1 MPKPRPD
8 VEAVGSKTMADP
20 VADLRSVVEA
30 AASSLRDGADDSDA
44 TPTLER
50 PPKPEFGDYSTNAA
64 MLLAPALGEQPRGTA
79 EKLAEELGRSLEG
92 SAERIEVAGPGFLN
106 LFLSDEWYRGAAS
119 QLAAQG
125 GGIGRPEGAEQ
136 VTERINVEFVSANP
150 TGPIT
155 AAGGRGAAMGDSIA
169 RVLEFAG
176 HPVTREYYVNDR
188 GGQIDRFAGSIAA
201 RMTGQPVPEDGYEGE
216 YVAEIA
222 RSLEAEGIDPAD
234 LDAAG
239 RRGIAMMLAAAEET
253 LRRYGVVFDI
263 WSSERA
269 LHESGAVERALEG
282 AREAGH
288 VYESE
293 GATWLRTTSFGDDK
307 DRVLIRSDGDPT
319 YLLSD
324 LAYHRDKLDRGS
336 DRLIDVLGAD
346 HHGYVERLR
355 AALAVLGY
363 DPGTLEV
370 AIMQLVH
377 VVEGGERAQMSKR
390 SGEFVTLEELIDDIG
405 ADAARFFMLQRSHDT
420 AVDLDL
426 DLARKTSN
434 DNPVYYVQYAH
445 ARIASILRKAGE
457 GAEERAAAEFA
468 ALPVEPSERALIK
481 RLCELPDEVTET
493 AQRRAPHRLCAYATE
508 VARDFHAFYRDC
520 QVVGAEGAGVEDARL
535 GLCLI
540 TKRTIARTLGLLGI
554 SAPERM

>member
-1 MPKPRPD
+1 M
-8 VEAVGSKTMADP
+8 
-20 VADLRSVVEA
+20 
-30 AASSLRDGADDSDA
+30 
-44 TPTLER
+44 
-50 PPKPEFGDYSTNAA
+50 
-64 MLLAPALGEQPRGTA
+64 
-79 EKLAEELGRSLEG
+79 G
-92 SAERIEVAGPGFLN
+92 SAGPQ
-106 LFLSDEWYRGAAS
+106 S
-119 QLAAQG
+119 
-125 GGIGRPEGAEQ
+125 AEQ

-155 AAGGRGAAMGDSIA
+155 AASGRGAALGDSIA

-188 GGQIDRFAGSIAA
+188 GGQIDRFASSIAA
-201 RMTGQPVPEDGYEGE
+201 RMTGQPLPEDGYEGE
-216 YVAEIA
+216 YVAEIG
-222 RSLEAEGIDPAD
+222 RGLEAEGIDPAD
-234 LDAAG
+234 LDAVG
-239 RRGIAMMLAAAEET
+239 RRGIALMVAAAEET
-253 LRRYGVVFDI
+253 LRRYNVVFDT

-269 LHESGAVERALEG
+269 LHESGAVERALDQ

-293 GATWLRTTSFGDDK
+293 GAIWLRTTSFGDDK

-324 LAYHRDKLDRGS
+324 LAYHHDKLERGS

-355 AALAVLGY
+355 AALTVLGY
-363 DPGTLEV
+363 DPGALEV

-377 VVEGGERAQMSKR
+377 VIEGGERAQMSKR
-390 SGEFVTLEELIDDIG
+390 SGEFVTLDELIDDIG

-457 GAEERAAAEFA
+457 GAEQRAAAEFT

-481 RLCELPDEVTET
+481 RLCELPYEVSET
-493 AQRRAPHRLCAYATE
+493 AQRRAPHRLCAYAME

-520 QVVGAEGAGVEDARL
+520 QVVGAKGAGVEEARL

>member
-1 MPKPRPD
+1 
-8 VEAVGSKTMADP
+8 MADP
-20 VADLRSVVEA
+20 VAELRSAVEA
-30 AASSLRDGADDSDA
+30 AAATLRDGAEAGESR
-44 TPTLER
+44 PTLER

-79 EKLAEELGRSLEG
+79 EKLAEELGRSLAG
-92 SAERIEVAGPGFLN
+92 RAERIEVAGPGFLN
-106 LFLSDEWYRGAAS
+106 LFLSDGWYRSAAAE
-119 QLAAQG
+119 LAAEG
-125 GGIGRPEGAEQ
+125 ERLGRPATEPG
-136 VTERINVEFVSANP
+136 TRERINIEFVSANP

-155 AAGGRGAAMGDSIA
+155 AAGGRGAALGDSLA

-188 GGQIDRFAGSIAA
+188 GGQIDRFAASIAA
-201 RMTGQPVPEDGYEGE
+201 RMTGAPLPEDGYEGE
-216 YVAEIA
+216 YVAEIGK
-222 RSLEAEGIDPAD
+222 SLEAEGVDPAD
-234 LDAAG
+234 LDAVG
-239 RRGIAMMLAAAEET
+239 RRGIALVLATAEET
-253 LRRYGVVFDI
+253 LRRYNVVFDT

-269 LHESGAVERALEG
+269 LHESGAVERALDQ
-282 AREAGH
+282 ARVGGH

-307 DRVLIRSDGDPT
+307 DRVLIRSAGEPT

-324 LAYHRDKLDRGS
+324 MAYHRDKLDRGS
-336 DRLIDVLGAD
+336 DRLIDVVGAD
-346 HHGYVERLR
+346 HHGYVQRVR

-363 DPGTLEV
+363 DPDALEM

-390 SGEFVTLEELIDDIG
+390 SGEFVTLDELIDDIG
-405 ADAARFFMLQRSHDT
+405 TDAARFFMLQRSHDT
-420 AVDLDL
+420 TVDLDL
-426 DLARKTSN
+426 ELARKTSN

-457 GAEERAAAEFA
+457 GAEERAEAADFAAAEGQ
-468 ALPVEPSERALIK
+468 VEPSERALIK
-481 RLCELPDEVTET
+481 RLCELPDEVSE
-493 AQRRAPHRLCAYATE
+493 AAERRAPHRLCAYAME

-535 GLCLI
+535 GICLVS
-540 TKRTIARTLGLLGI
+540 KRTIARTLGLLGI

>member
-1 MPKPRPD
+1 MP
-8 VEAVGSKTMADP
+8 DP
-20 VADLRSVVEA
+20 VTELRSAVEA
-30 AASSLRDGADDSDA
+30 AASALRDGADPPSSQ
-44 TPTLER
+44 PTLER

-64 MLLAPALGEQPRGTA
+64 MLLAPSLGEQPRGTA

-92 SAERIEVAGPGFLN
+92 TVEKVEVAGPGFLN
-106 LFLSDEWYRGAAS
+106 LFLSADWYRRAAGE
-119 QLAAQG
+119 LAVAG
-125 GGIGRPEGAEQ
+125 EDLGRPSEPNT
-136 VTERINVEFVSANP
+136 TERINVEFVSANP

-155 AAGGRGAAMGDSIA
+155 AAGGRGAALGDSIA
-169 RVLEFAG
+169 RILEFAG

-188 GGQIDRFAGSIAA
+188 GGQIDRFAASISA
-201 RMTGQPVPEDGYEGE
+201 RMTGGSLPEDGYEGD
-216 YVAEIA
+216 YVVEIA
-222 RSLEAEGIDPAD
+222 KSLEQEGVSPDD
-234 LDAAG
+234 LEDLG
-239 RRGIAMMLAAAEET
+239 RRGIALILATAEET
-253 LRRYGVVFDI
+253 LLRYGVVFDT

-269 LHESGAVERALEG
+269 LHESGAVERALEQ

-324 LAYHRDKLDRGS
+324 MAYHRDKLERGS
-336 DRLIDVLGAD
+336 DRLIDVVGAD

-363 DPGTLEV
+363 DPDALEV

-390 SGEFVTLEELIDDIG
+390 SGDFVTLDELIDDIG
-405 ADAARFFMLQRSHDT
+405 ADAARYFMLQRSHDT
-420 AVDLDL
+420 TVDLDL
-426 DLARKTSN
+426 ELARKTSN
-434 DNPVYYVQYAH
+434 ENPVYYVQYAH

-457 GAEERAAAEFA
+457 GAEERAAADFA
-468 ALPVEPSERALIK
+468 ALPAEPSERALIK
-481 RLCELPDEVTET
+481 RLCELPDEVADAAT
-493 AQRRAPHRLCAYATE
+493 RRAPHRLCAYSTE

-520 QVVGAEGAGVEDARL
+520 QVVGADGEGVEEARL
-535 GLCLI
+535 GLCLL

-554 SAPERM
+554 SAPESM